1 MPQPQ
6 IDGKQWM
13 QPASSQYAPAQE
25 TARTYESPE
34 QDRQTQEAVMYNFD
48 KDCEDDREM
57 LREDPYA
64 EYPDFPKE
72 CRMTDMAQMDMVYC

>member
-1 MPQPQ
+1 MPQARM
-6 IDGKQWM
+6 DGKQWM

-25 TARTYESPE
+25 TARTYEE
-34 QDRQTQEAVMYNFD
+34 REYLRQPQEAAMYNFD

>member
-1 MPQPQ
+1 
-6 IDGKQWM
+6 M

-25 TARTYESPE
+25 TASPYESPE
-34 QDRQTQEAVMYNFD
+34 QYLQTQEAVMYNFD
-48 KDCEDDREM
+48 KDCEDDREL

>member
-1 MPQPQ
+1 M
-6 IDGKQWM
+6 DGKQWM

-25 TARTYESPE
+25 TARTHEEREYL
-34 QDRQTQEAVMYNFD
+34 RQPQEAAMYNFD
-48 KDCEDDREM
+48 KDCEDDREL
-57 LREDPYA
+57 LREDPYV

>member
-1 MPQPQ
+1 
-6 IDGKQWM
+6 
-13 QPASSQYAPAQE
+13 
-25 TARTYESPE
+25 
-34 QDRQTQEAVMYNFD
+34 MYNFD

-64 EYPDFPKE
+64 ESPDFPKE